1 LPLSDHE
8 AAARSA
14 HGALWMSARL
24 RTAIAGLVLLSGA
37 AAASA
42 TDLRC
47 KGPGNVEDFRYTWR
61 LRGGLS
67 WVAGFMFPTSGV
79 GMLKTTYPKPGE
91 QNVVSG
97 ELLITPASGGA
108 NGFYVYE
115 TQIDPMGK
123 TLMTYHGYA
132 WGKKS
137 RKERTLF
144 DYAKH
149 LARIRKETPDKT
161 EDRVKPLPP
170 EEMRDI
176 LTAIHYLRQNAPNIN
191 RPITT
196 VIYSDG
202 NEYPVIFRPIEH
214 RQFAIA
220 QQKVDALGFEIVDG
234 PGGKKWP
241 GGIRVWVS
249 NDARRI
255 PFRIEIRQ
263 SMASLQL
270 DLQSVE
276 ACAFMGSGS

>member
-1 LPLSDHE
+1 MTARIRIALLGLLALAGAT
-8 AAARSA
+8 AAP
-14 HGALWMSARL
+14 
-24 RTAIAGLVLLSGA
+24 A
-37 AAASA
+37 ADLNCRGPAAN
-42 TDLRC
+42 L
-47 KGPGNVEDFRYTWR
+47 EEFRYSWH

-67 WVAGFMFPTSGV
+67 WVAGFVFPTSGV
-79 GMLKTTYPKPGE
+79 GSLKTSYPKAGDPNIG
-91 QNVVSG
+91 S
-97 ELLITPASGGA
+97 ELLITPSNGTG
-108 NGFYVYE
+108 GFYVYE
-115 TQIDPMGK
+115 TQIDPTGK

-144 DYAKH
+144 DYAKR
-149 LARIRKETPDKT
+149 LARIHKETPDKA

-176 LTAIHYLRQNAPNIN
+176 VTAIHYLRQNAPTIT

-202 NEYPVIFRPIEH
+202 NEYPVIFRPVE
-214 RQFAIA
+214 RRTFSLGPQR
-220 QQKVDALGFEIVDG
+220 VEALGLEIVDG

-241 GGIRVWVS
+241 GGIRVWIS

-270 DLQSVE
+270 ELESVE
-276 ACAFMGSGS
+276 ACAFMGAS